1 MKLVTVKKNSDIQ
14 YILKNGRRV
23 SSPFF
28 NMCYIAKEGEATFA
42 IAAPKKI
49 FTKAVLRNR
58 AKRRLRAA
66 ITSISSIDGVSAV
79 VLAKSQLLD
88 AKFSDVVEQLNQM
101 FAKIKL

>member
-14 YILKNGRRV
+14 YILKNGKRV

-28 NMCYIAKEGEATFA
+28 NMCYIAKEGPATFA

-49 FTKAVLRNR
+49 FTKAVLRNK

-66 ITSISSIDGVSAV
+66 ITSVSIDGISAV

-88 AKFSDVVEQLNQM
+88 AKFSDVIEQLNHM